1 MVDDFET
8 VNGVQI
14 REVKQ
19 TRDKPKIEDK
29 QFEIEYLDNVYLH
42 RLVCFQLF
50 HANVMVGRGKT
61 KQFNGLQ
68 KMFVVMDTKDEFIKG
83 RKQYGEVACMVY
95 EKIADYLVKKYN
107 YNPVAMIL
115 MDSVDSFEK
124 VK

>member
-14 REVKQ
+14 REIEE
-19 TRDKPKIEDK
+19 TRNKPNITDK

-42 RLVCFQLF
+42 RLVRFQLI
-50 HANVMVGRGKT
+50 HANVLGGRGKT

-68 KMFVVMDTKDEFIKG
+68 KMFIVMDTKDEFIKG
-83 RKQYGEVACMVY
+83 RKQYGEVACIVY
-95 EKIADYLVKKYN
+95 EKIAEYLVKKYN

-124 VK
+124 IK